1 MSDNKD
7 QEKNLTIAVNQ
18 AIELSDA
25 ERNRLSLLLAR
36 CVTPG
41 AIAIDA
47 LLTIQRT
54 RGWISDHTLAA
65 IADFIGISTADLD
78 SVATFYNLI
87 FRLPVAKIAL
97 HPCNG
102 MSCQLMGSAAIEA
115 QISKNL
121 AINPGESDSD
131 NMFTLI
137 PLPCLGACDKAP
149 VMIANQQLFE
159 LLTPASISHV
169 LTQLSSGYYSSEY
182 DSSGDYSHD

>member
-7 QEKNLTIAVNQ
+7 KTHHATIAVNQ

-25 ERNRLSLLLAR
+25 ERHRLSLLLAH
-36 CVTPG
+36 CVMPA

-54 RGWISDHTLAA
+54 RGWISDHTLVA

-87 FRLPVAKIAL
+87 FRLPVAKIVL

-115 QISKNL
+115 QISQNL
-121 AINPGESDSD
+121 RIEPGESDGD

-149 VMIANQQLFE
+149 VMIANQELFE
-159 LLTPASISHV
+159 RLTPDSIGRV
-169 LTQLSSGYYSSEY
+169 LAQLSR
-182 DSSGDYSHD
+182 GDYSHD